1 MTTLN
6 PLHAEIAA
14 LREKNEAL
22 EAVVEALRASKQHV
36 TGQLA
41 AHYGLSQSA
50 ARILAI
56 LADGRVYHAQDLI
69 AKCSTGEPDNYNWAS
84 VYICKLRKVMG
95 YEAIKNHWGSGYSL
109 TPTALSEVRAVIK
122 GETP

>member
-1 MTTLN
+1 MTHIN
-6 PLHAEIAA
+6 PLHAELAA

-22 EAVVEALRASKQHV
+22 EANLEALRASKQHI

-50 ARILAI
+50 ARVLAM
-56 LADGRVYHAQDLI
+56 LADGKVHHSQDI
-69 AKCSTGEPDNYNWAS
+69 MAKCSTGEPDNHNWAS
-84 VYICKLRKVMG
+84 VYICKLRKVLG

-109 TPTALSEVRAVIK
+109 TPAALIQVRAVIK
-122 GETP
+122 GEAT